1 MARAR
6 PPGKSRKTPAPSMRN
21 RARRACAASA
31 PIRPFR
37 ATRRVRPA
45 SSHFLNVRSAYAN
58 ALSPKKVA
66 PHPSGERCDHGISHL
81 AGADFAGSLL
91 KNIRGAIPLGEYFL
105 HRDLDAGSDSVL
117 IEAVAKH

>member
-6 PPGKSRKTPAPSMRN
+6 PLGKSRKTPAQSMRN

-37 ATRRVRPA
+37 ANRRVRLS
-45 SSHFLNVRSAYAN
+45 SSHFPNTRSAYAN

-66 PHPSGERCDHGISHL
+66 PHPSRERCNHGISHL
-81 AGADFAGSLL
+81 AGANFAGSLL
-91 KNIRGAIPLGEYFL
+91 KNIRGAIPLGEYVL
-105 HRDLDAGSDSVL
+105 HRDFDAGSDSVL
-117 IEAVAKH
+117 IEAVAK